1 MKQLI
6 TDYNFDKDNGLIT
19 LTEFSSI
26 NLERV
31 LIITNVTAGV
41 VIYQFNEPAKL
52 ATVSGNAI
60 NLAYD
65 TSAMS
70 NSDKLMIYVDTV
82 ISTDVTTT
90 ANITNKFREAFE
102 IYTPGDKWTET
113 TGAGDL
119 IFLDGNASSAS
130 YLTISKSP
138 LNADTKSSISG
149 ITTFQ
154 LPIEASVGLSMSQKT
169 VGQEVAME
177 IVDTGTLTPDIPDIK
192 ITGIFQTTTTLR
204 VTTETNHNLSVGRAI
219 GIVNVSDSR
228 LNYNALVVSTIL
240 SPREFTVNA
249 GPAGNIPSLSAYTS
263 SVVAATTAALPACTY
278 ANGTSGV
285 GATLTANANG
295 EFPAQDGISIAL
307 NDRVLIK
314 NQASGLENGIY
325 VLTTVGTAGT
335 PWVLTRALDFDTA
348 AEMTVIAGVLFG
360 VSVYVTSGT
369 TQAQKEY
376 YLSATVTTV
385 GTTSVTFVDSGAVGD
400 LGHIYIRER
409 LGRASNGISQIFE
422 NTSAVNASLYIRS
435 EAGDALPSGT
445 VAGNH
450 SVTIA
455 TTTPVQLAGNT
466 PYTYSFGPNSEYK
479 LLVQSDRT
487 QWADSAI
494 DSLAQ
499 TTSRGLRTQVCPD
512 PSETYG
518 LRFRATNNKSL
529 TVPSAQI
536 VSAVKTGTTTA
547 TINTATAHGLL
558 PGNIVV
564 VYGIRAQGAT
574 EFPNL
579 TSATAIIATPSST
592 QFTIVIGTA
601 GTVTS
606 YGGYVAKVQG
616 GNLMSALGA
625 VAQVIQSATL
635 TTLTDG
641 TRQLTLI
648 GSANWAAPA
657 TVIGDLLELVG
668 VRNNVDGTSLNVD
681 GPWKIAS
688 LSTNSLVL
696 VLPYTN
702 QRTIPSDF
710 STTNCGG
717 GVIRRTDVRIS
728 FVRVFDYERERVELL
743 PRPINDSSA
752 AAPVT
757 MQSGTLTNLTTVS
770 TVSTVTAVTAA
781 NLAIPGIIADVAS
794 AAITTTATTA
804 TLTPTF
810 GTGYTVNIPVT
821 ATSGTPTLDVS
832 IEESD
837 DSGTN
842 WYKVYD
848 FPRITATGIYRS
860 PVISSTGNRIRYVQ
874 TVGGGTPSLTRSI
887 NRLQMSTN
895 NEALRQLIDRTISL
909 TTLNSTTPSLDTRN
923 IGDRLQLVIN
933 VGAIVTTAP
942 QLQLEGSDDNGVSW
956 YPIGSPLT
964 AVASSTVQVTTLN
977 SNSALIRARVST
989 AGAGVTAGYVMIK
1002 AQN

>member
-6 TDYNFDKDNGLIT
+6 TNYTFDKDNGLIT

-52 ATVSGNAI
+52 ATVSGNVI
-60 NLAYD
+60 DLAYN

-82 ISTDVTTT
+82 ISTDITTT

-102 IYTPGDKWTET
+102 TYTPGDKWTET

-138 LNADTKSSISG
+138 LNTDTKSSISG
-149 ITTFQ
+149 ITTFE
-154 LPIEASVGLSMSQKT
+154 LPIETSVGLNMSQRT
-169 VGQEVAME
+169 VGQEFAME
-177 IVDTGTLTPDIPDIK
+177 VVDTGTLIPDIPDIK

-204 VTTETNHNLSVGRAI
+204 VTTETDHNLSVGRAI
-219 GIVNVSDSR
+219 GIVNVTDSR
-228 LNYNALVVSTIL
+228 LNYNALIVATIL
-240 SPREFTVNA
+240 SPRELTVTA
-249 GPAGNIPSLSAYTS
+249 GPAGTITSLSAYTS
-263 SVVAATTAALPACTY
+263 SVVAATTAVLPACTY

-295 EFPAQDGISIAL
+295 QFPAQDGISIAL

-314 NQASGLENGIY
+314 NQASGLQNGIY

-335 PWVLTRALDFDTA
+335 PWILTRALDFDTT
-348 AEMTVIAGVLFG
+348 AEMTVIVGVLFA
-360 VSVYVTSGT
+360 VSVYVTSGD

-422 NTSAVNASLYIRS
+422 NASLTNASLYIRS

-450 SVTIA
+450 SVTIS
-455 TTTPVQLAGNT
+455 TTAPVQLAGNT
-466 PYTYSFGPNSEYK
+466 PYTYSFGASSEYK

-499 TTSRGLRTQVCPD
+499 TTSRALRTQVCPD
-512 PSETYG
+512 PSETYR
-518 LRFRATNNKSL
+518 LRFRAINNKSL

-558 PGNIVV
+558 AGDIVV
-564 VYGIRAQGAT
+564 VYGIREQGAT

-592 QFTIVIGTA
+592 QFTIAIGTA

-606 YGGYVAKVQG
+606 YGGYVAKIQA
-616 GNLMSALGA
+616 GNLMSSLGA
-625 VAQVIQSATL
+625 VARVIQSATL

-648 GSANWAAPA
+648 GSGNWAAPA
-657 TVIGDLLELVG
+657 TVVGDLLELVG
-668 VRNNVDGTSLNVD
+668 VRNNVDGTSLDVD

-702 QRTIPSDF
+702 QRAIPSDF
-710 STTNCGG
+710 GTTNCGG
-717 GVIRRTDVRIS
+717 GVIRRTDLRIS
-728 FVRVFDYERERVELL
+728 FVRVFDYKRERVELL
-743 PRPINDSSA
+743 ARPINDSSA

-757 MQSGTLTNLTTVS
+757 LQSGTLTNLTTVT
-770 TVSTVTAVTAA
+770 TVGAVTAA
-781 NLAIPGIIADVAS
+781 NLAIAGIIADVVS
-794 AAITTTATTA
+794 AAITTSATTA
-804 TLTPTF
+804 AITPTF
-810 GTGYTVNIPVT
+810 GTGYIVNIPVT

-860 PVISSTGNRIRYVQ
+860 PVISATGNRIRYVQ
-874 TVGGGTPSLTRSI
+874 TVEGGTPSLTRSI

-942 QLQLEGSDDNGVSW
+942 QLQLEGSDDNGASW
-956 YPIGSPLT
+956 YLIGSPLT
-964 AVASSTVQVTTLN
+964 AVASSTVQVTILN

-989 AGAGVTAGYVMIK
+989 AGVGVTAGYVMIK